1 MAGALEGL
9 RVLDGSQMMAGP
21 LCCIRLGDLGAEVL
35 KIEPPGTG
43 DWTRAHG
50 FANAAIEGETTAWL
64 GLNRN
69 KKSVTI
75 NLKNPEG
82 REVFYDLVRKSDVY
96 IQNYRVGTAERL
108 GAGYEHLSEI
118 NPRLVY
124 ASISGFGEQGPY
136 KQRPGQDLVIQAYSG
151 SMWAVGSK
159 NDLPLPG
166 SLWAADA
173 MAAYQAAIGIL
184 AALWSR
190 ESTGKGQKIEVNM
203 LAVTMDAQIQ
213 EITTYLNLGIKPE
226 RSEEWS
232 AHAFIP
238 APYGVYKTAD
248 GYIVLA
254 MTPIHVLGEAVDNDR
269 LRELTDWSDGVTH
282 RDEIYRIVRA
292 ILPTRT
298 SAEWIE
304 IFDRYNVW
312 TGPVY
317 DYEDLANDPH
327 INQTGMITSVQHPTI
342 GDLKMPNVPMKM
354 SGTPAEVRLPPPLL
368 GEHTDAV
375 LHELLGY
382 NKERLQALHAS
393 GAI

>member
-1 MAGALEGL
+1 V
-9 RVLDGSQMMAGP
+9 R
-21 LCCIRLGDLGAEVL
+21 
-35 KIEPPGTG
+35 T
-43 DWTRAHG
+43 HG
-50 FANAAIEGETTAWL
+50 FANASIEGETTALL

-75 NLKNPEG
+75 NLKHAEG
-82 REVFYDLVRKSDVY
+82 LKTFYDLVKISDVY

-108 GAGYEHLSEI
+108 GAGYEQLREI
-118 NPRLVY
+118 NPRIVY

-136 KQRPGQDLVIQAYSG
+136 KQRPGQDLVVQAYSG

-159 NDLPLPG
+159 HDLPLPG
-166 SLWAADA
+166 ALWAADA
-173 MAAYQAAIGIL
+173 MAAYQAAIGIM
-184 AALWSR
+184 AALWAR
-190 ESTGKGQKIEVNM
+190 ERTGRGQKIEVNM

-213 EITTYLNLGIKPE
+213 EITTYLNLGIKPQ

-238 APYGVYKTAD
+238 APYGVYQTKD

-254 MTPIHVLGEAVDNDR
+254 MTPIHVLGEALDSDR
-269 LRELTDWSDGVTH
+269 LREYTDWSDGVTH

-292 ILPTRT
+292 TLLNKT

-304 IFDRYNVW
+304 IFDKYNVW

-317 DYEDLANDPH
+317 DYDDLAHDPH
-327 INQTGMITSVQHPTI
+327 VQATDMITSVQHPTI
-342 GDLKMPNVPMKM
+342 GELKMPNVPMRL
-354 SGTPAEVRLPPPLL
+354 SDTPAQVKMPPPLL
-368 GEHTDAV
+368 AQHTDEV
-375 LHELLGY
+375 LGELLGY
-382 NKERLQALHAS
+382 SRDRLAVLHAA